1 MIACDTCDDWFH
13 VKCVNLTERKAKTLA
28 TYVCPACTEKKESE
42 KAEKQKR
49 RREEEKEKERKREA
63 KRIKS
68 EEEEEEEEEPK
79 VPLFS

>member
-28 TYVCPACTEKKESE
+28 TYVCPACTEKKENE
-42 KAEKQKR
+42 KAEQKR
-49 RREEEKEKERKREA
+49 RREEKEKERKREA

-79 VPLFS
+79 VTLFS